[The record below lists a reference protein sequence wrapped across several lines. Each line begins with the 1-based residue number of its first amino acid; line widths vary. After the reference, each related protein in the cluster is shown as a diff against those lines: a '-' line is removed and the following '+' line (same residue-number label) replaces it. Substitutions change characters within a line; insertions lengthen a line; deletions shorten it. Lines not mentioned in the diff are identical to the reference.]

1 MTSLQQEQNVLPP
14 RLLLPPLPLVNLV
27 PTSGKQNTEEPLLV
41 RRVKYLSG
49 MDFALDLSHTV
60 FI

>member
-1 MTSLQQEQNVLPP
+1 MLPP

-27 PTSGKQNTEEPLLV
+27 PTSGKQNTEGPLLV
-41 RRVKYLSG
+41 RRVKYLNG